1 VVLLVALALSGAG
14 FVVYT
19 LETQRLERN
28 VNEQV
33 RQELTEFETFQTGT
47 DNRFASPRQL
57 IRAVLQRNTPAG
69 SELLLAVTDG
79 QDPLFQ
85 SGVQL
90 HRDFQGNDLGAV
102 EPAFLEAIDDSDP
115 DGESFRLD
123 SPRYG
128 PVVVAVKPVRS
139 INAAPDSA
147 FVVAY
152 FVRTQRTELVDTMRT
167 FAIVAAVSL
176 LLITVSAYAVAGRLL
191 RPVRQLKEAA
201 RSISH
206 TDLTRRIEAR
216 GNDDLTDLTHTV
228 NDMLDRLQEAFAA
241 QRQFLDDAGHEL
253 RTPITI
259 VRGHLELLDA
269 HDPQE
274 VEQTIQLVTDEVDRM
289 SRMVDDLILLAKSRR
304 PDFLRRE
311 PVAIGDLAD
320 EVIDKLRPLGE
331 RSWAVDERASVT
343 ALLDRQRTT
352 QALLQLGA
360 NALRHTSPGDTIA
373 VGTGIV
379 GEELQLWVR
388 DTGVGVAHEHQQRI
402 FERFYQVDVAR
413 HGGGLGL
420 SIVHA
425 IALAHGGTVSVRSVL
440 GQGSTFT
447 LALPLNPTIWS
458 T

>member
-1 VVLLVALALSGAG
+1 
-14 FVVYT
+14 
-19 LETQRLERN
+19 
-28 VNEQV
+28 
-33 RQELTEFETFQTGT
+33 
-47 DNRFASPRQL
+47 
-57 IRAVLQRNTPAG
+57 
-69 SELLLAVTDG
+69 
-79 QDPLFQ
+79 
-85 SGVQL
+85 
-90 HRDFQGNDLGAV
+90 
-102 EPAFLEAIDDSDP
+102 
-115 DGESFRLD
+115 
-123 SPRYG
+123 
-128 PVVVAVKPVRS
+128 
-139 INAAPDSA
+139 
-147 FVVAY
+147 
-152 FVRTQRTELVDTMRT
+152 VRTQRTELVDTMRT

-373 VGTGIV
+373 VGTGVV